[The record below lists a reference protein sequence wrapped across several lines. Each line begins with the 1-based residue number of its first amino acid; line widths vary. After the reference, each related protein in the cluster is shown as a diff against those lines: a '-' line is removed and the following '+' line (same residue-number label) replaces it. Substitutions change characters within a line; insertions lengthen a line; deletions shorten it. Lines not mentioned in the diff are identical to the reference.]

1 MAKKEA
7 IVLYDSSREITD
19 EEVRD
24 YCECSECDLPEEDS
38 DAWYKIV
45 NDIREID
52 LDDFRSDCALNF
64 SLGKCLA
71 TGYAGLWDGRHAGGT
86 IINVKRGGDL
96 FQLVSNCDDVKVVLD
111 PDDGLV
117 VYGYHH
123 DGTNRYQV
131 RQINDRG
138 LDYIYTH
145 EEFLDRRTLHENL
158 INGKMTRKITKKM
171 FKL

>member
-7 IVLYDSSREITD
+7 TVLFDSSREITD
-19 EEVRD
+19 EEVRVF
-24 YCECSECDLPEEDS
+24 CECSELDLPEEDS
-38 DAWYKIV
+38 DDWYKIV
-45 NDIREID
+45 NDIREIE
-52 LDDFRSDCALNF
+52 LDDFRSDCALDF

-71 TGYAGLWDGRHAGGT
+71 TGYAGLWDGHHAGGT
-86 IINVKRGGDL
+86 IIDVKRGSDL
-96 FQLVSNCDDVKVVLD
+96 FQLVSNCDDCKVVID

-123 DGTNRYQV
+123 DGENRYQV

-138 LDYIYTH
+138 LDYIYAH